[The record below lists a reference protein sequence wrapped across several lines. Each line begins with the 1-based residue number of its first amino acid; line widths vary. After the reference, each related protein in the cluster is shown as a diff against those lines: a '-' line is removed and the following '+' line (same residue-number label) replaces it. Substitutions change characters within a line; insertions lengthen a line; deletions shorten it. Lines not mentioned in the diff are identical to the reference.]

1 MGMFSVSGNSFM
13 RDIFG
18 NYPDEKDFAKTTPT
32 DLRSQASATTEE
44 LKVLRTYADG
54 SIAMTQRAVPDLLAG
69 LGSAAFQPSKKVKAP
84 DNEGVEANDL
94 MPTTQPLT
102 EIAEKTIT
110 DTLLAKTQALTETL
124 DHDTS
129 GMAEAN
135 SSNNFKQTLTLTQDL
150 TSSKLTADS
159 KRNVAIAL
167 KPLLESFKDTYT
179 NDLKALAAEIPEAQR
194 EKLQETKLGAFKGL
208 GNSEIQYV
216 EKYQR
221 LLIINEQLSAVK
233 ALI

>member
-13 RDIFG
+13 RDIYG

-32 DLRSQASATTEE
+32 DSSVPATVEE
-44 LKVLRTYADG
+44 LKVLRRYADG
-54 SIAMTQRAVPDLLAG
+54 SVAMAQRAVPDLLGG
-69 LGSAAFQPSKKVKAP
+69 LGSAAFQLSKKVKAP
-84 DNEGVEANDL
+84 DSESVEANDL

-110 DTLLAKTQALTETL
+110 DTLLAKTEALTETL
-124 DHDTS
+124 NHDTS

-135 SSNNFKQTLTLTQDL
+135 YSNTFKQTLTLTQDL

-167 KPLLESFKDTYT
+167 KPLLESFRDTYT
-179 NDLKALAAEIPEAQR
+179 NDLKALAAEIPEAER

-221 LLIINEQLSAVK
+221 LQIINEQLKDVK